1 MTQTIVLITGATR
14 GLGRAMV
21 QRFLALPNHTVIAF
35 NRNPSDAASASL
47 DELPKGDGS
56 GLLVV
61 RYDAAAER
69 SAFDAVAELRARH
82 GVARLDVVVPN
93 AAISRE
99 YPYARDVRRASVLEH
114 VAVNVL
120 AVLSLFQAT
129 RDLLRAS
136 ARPVFA
142 PMGSGAGYLG
152 RQPPIPSSVY
162 GPSKAMLFW
171 YGVRIN
177 AEEEW
182 LNCFVIDPGWLQ
194 TDMGDDAARH
204 FGLEGATIPVD
215 GPMDGVVHLLR
226 TATKEEHGGRA
237 VLYTGEVQEW

>member
-21 QRFLALPNHTVIAF
+21 QRFLALPNHTIIKT
-35 NRNPSDAASASL
+35 S
-47 DELPKGDGS
+47 
-56 GLLVV
+56 
-61 RYDAAAER
+61 
-69 SAFDAVAELRARH
+69 
-82 GVARLDVVVPN
+82 
-93 AAISRE
+93 
-99 YPYARDVRRASVLEH
+99 
-114 VAVNVL
+114 
-120 AVLSLFQAT
+120 
-129 RDLLRAS
+129 
-136 ARPVFA
+136 
-142 PMGSGAGYLG
+142 